1 MSNLLLDHVS
11 IKEKILVEEIPA
23 GQDYL
28 PAILE
33 ALKDNTQLYIT
44 YQSYFRNEESSF
56 YVEPYCLKAFK
67 QRWYLVAY
75 SPHYHAVMIYSL
87 DRIHALQPTDNHF
100 TVPEDFQPDHFF
112 DKSFGIIVNDDC
124 GIETVRLK
132 VCARQSNYLRDLK
145 LHKSQ
150 IEVERNDDF
159 SIFEI
164 RLRPTFDFQQELL
177 SMGDDIEVLEPLWLR
192 KEIAGKVKRMWNKYK
207 EK

>member
-1 MSNLLLDHVS
+1 MDHVS

-33 ALKDNTQLYIT
+33 ALKNNTQLFIT

-67 QRWYLVAY
+67 QRWYLVAF
-75 SPHYHAVMIYSL
+75 SPHYATVMIYSL
-87 DRIHALQPTDNHF
+87 DRIHALQATDNHF
-100 TVPEDFQPDHFF
+100 TVPSDFQPDHFF

-132 VCARQSNYLRDLK
+132 VCARQANYLRDLK

-150 IEVERNDDF
+150 QEVERNNDF
-159 SIFEI
+159 SIFEMK
-164 RLRPTFDFQQELL
+164 LRPTFDFQQELL
-177 SMGDDIEVLEPLWLR
+177 SMGDDIEVLKPVWLR

-207 EK
+207 QE